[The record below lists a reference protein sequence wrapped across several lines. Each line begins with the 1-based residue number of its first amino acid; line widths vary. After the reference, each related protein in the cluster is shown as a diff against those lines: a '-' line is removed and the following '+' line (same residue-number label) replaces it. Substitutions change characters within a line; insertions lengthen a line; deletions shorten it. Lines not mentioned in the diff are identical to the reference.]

1 MLTCKIAETEKEI
14 IDNLLIR
21 NEVFCIEQNISK
33 EEEFDGLDELS
44 TLFVLYLESNPIG
57 AARLRILD
65 DFTWKIE
72 RLSILKE
79 YRNKSYGSF
88 LLNYL
93 ENYIK
98 SLNFYDITLN
108 AQESAE
114 IFYLKHN
121 YNTIGDYFL
130 EANIKHIKMNKNLNK

>member
-98 SLNFYDITLN
+98 SLNFL
-108 AQESAE
+108 
-114 IFYLKHN
+114 
-121 YNTIGDYFL
+121 YF
-130 EANIKHIKMNKNLNK
+130 